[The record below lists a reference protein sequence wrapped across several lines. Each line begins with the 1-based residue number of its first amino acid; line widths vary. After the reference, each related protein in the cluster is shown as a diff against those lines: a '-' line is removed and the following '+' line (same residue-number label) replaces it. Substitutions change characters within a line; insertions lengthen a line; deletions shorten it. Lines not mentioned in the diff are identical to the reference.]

1 MPRPRA
7 PWWLFIIAACFL
19 GFFVYVTY
27 SRFLE
32 PEPEGFQFGTIG
44 GPMVLLRVI
53 PDSPAAKAG
62 LQPGDTVVSVNGQHV
77 QTFADWVPF
86 RANLELSRPLQIEVE
101 RDGEKLQTVLTLTR
115 GVWTHLTLVGRVRLL
130 GWTGAQLLTL
140 ILAFVIAFSR
150 PSDPVALMGAWLLAT
165 GAVFDAV
172 SPRGRIATWRELPI
186 PLGILLWVPYL
197 SYTMLGGSIAFS
209 FFANFPRR
217 LFRRSWPWLL
227 IWALPLLLAPK
238 YLISLYRVIYVP
250 EHMNTLPVW
259 TMRMLNWLTAVGF
272 VGGLATLVVN
282 YRILRDTNE
291 RRRLRVLVL
300 GSAAGTIS
308 TLPFLVAGAVK
319 GFASTF
325 LQSLPVH
332 IVSLIFFLA
341 VPVSF
346 AHAILR
352 HRLFDIRLMVRQ
364 GLQYA
369 LARGIVR
376 CILPGLALIFVIDL
390 FVHRSQPLIVILSAR
405 GWIYSLLAGLG
416 LLVYFRRRS
425 WLEAIDRRFFREH
438 YDAQRLLREVV
449 EEVRGAASF
458 ERVAPR
464 VGARIEAA
472 LHPEFVALLVRDPR
486 EPMYRTIA
494 AAPVGQAPPSLIAE
508 SKLVSLM
515 RVLGKP
521 LDISSAESSWLSQQL
536 PHQEA
541 DFVRQ
546 ARIDLLIPIAMSLER
561 KEALLAL
568 GQKRSE
574 EPYTQEDQNLLV
586 AIAASLALLLERP
599 TAAPLR
605 VSNAF
610 EECPQC
616 GECYDTGSVNCAQE
630 GAELVP
636 VGLPRLLTGRY
647 LLRRRRGKGGMGT
660 VYEALDT
667 ALDRRV
673 AVKVVRDDLTSSPLA
688 AERFRQEARVAASF
702 THPNVV
708 TVYDFGVVAN
718 ARAFLVM
725 EFLEGVTLREE
736 LRKHARFTTSRALD
750 ILRGVCT
757 AIECAHRRQ
766 LVHRDLKPENIFLV
780 PGDTG
785 ELAKV
790 VDFRLAKFLSTS
802 PQETIDTDPGQ
813 AVGTMRYMAPEQL
826 RGHEVDPAWDLW
838 ALTVMVY
845 EMLTGT
851 NPFAGA
857 TTAECYRTIL
867 AGSFTPVSKHLPDA
881 PGRWQEF
888 FAQAFALDPAD
899 RPTSVRM
906 FVSQLGRVFS

>member
-1 MPRPRA
+1 
-7 PWWLFIIAACFL
+7 
-19 GFFVYVTY
+19 
-27 SRFLE
+27 
-32 PEPEGFQFGTIG
+32 
-44 GPMVLLRVI
+44 
-53 PDSPAAKAG
+53 
-62 LQPGDTVVSVNGQHV
+62 
-77 QTFADWVPF
+77 
-86 RANLELSRPLQIEVE
+86 
-101 RDGEKLQTVLTLTR
+101 
-115 GVWTHLTLVGRVRLL
+115 
-130 GWTGAQLLTL
+130 
-140 ILAFVIAFSR
+140 
-150 PSDPVALMGAWLLAT
+150 MGAWLLAT

-390 FVHRSQPLIVILSAR
+390 FVHRSQPLILILSAR

-486 EPMYRTIA
+486 EPTYRTIA

-515 RVLGKP
+515 RVLGKL

-536 PHQEA
+536 PHEET

-546 ARIDLLIPIAMSLER
+546 ARIDLLTPIAMSLER

-630 GAELVP
+630 GADLVP

-708 TVYDFGVVAN
+708 TVYDFGLVAN

-736 LRKHARFTTSRALD
+736 LRKHARFTTSRTLD

-780 PGDTG
+780 QGDT
-785 ELAKV
+785 
-790 VDFRLAKFLSTS
+790 
-802 PQETIDTDPGQ
+802 
-813 AVGTMRYMAPEQL
+813 
-826 RGHEVDPAWDLW
+826 
-838 ALTVMVY
+838 
-845 EMLTGT
+845 
-851 NPFAGA
+851 
-857 TTAECYRTIL
+857 
-867 AGSFTPVSKHLPDA
+867 
-881 PGRWQEF
+881 
-888 FAQAFALDPAD
+888 
-899 RPTSVRM
+899 
-906 FVSQLGRVFS
+906 